1 MVPGFAVRSSIY
13 FSKMISVIARQQEPM
28 MSSAGTFSIKGIQLN
43 LSTTLTTATLR
54 SNEIDRCGEVAVV
67 ERFKQESV
75 YGTSARN
82 SGLL

>member
-1 MVPGFAVRSSIY
+1 
-13 FSKMISVIARQQEPM
+13 
-28 MSSAGTFSIKGIQLN
+28 MSIQLD
-43 LSTTLTTATLR
+43 LSTTLTTATLG
-54 SNEIDRCGEVAVV
+54 SKEIDRRGEVAVV